1 MSLPQPGILP
11 EIPPVALHLLFDLAT
26 PDAEP
31 VAQALR
37 RLSQTLAADF
47 ATDAVV
53 VGLGSATLQ
62 RLGQPVPGLR
72 DFPELAGAKVSVPAT
87 PRALWLWL
95 RGEDAGELWLQGRR
109 LTELL
114 APSFMRVQAVAGFCH
129 RGGRD
134 LTGYEDGTE
143 NPEGDAAVAAALV
156 AGQGPGLDG
165 GSFAVLQQ
173 WVHQFDAW
181 DRLSPQARDH
191 VMGRR
196 LSDNE
201 ELDDAPASAHVKR
214 TAQESFSPEAFLLRR
229 SMPWA
234 EDGQAGL
241 MFLAFAC
248 DLRAFEVQMRRM
260 AGLDDGVVDGL
271 FGISRPVSGA
281 TFWCPPLRDHQLD
294 WRAVGL

>member
-11 EIPPVALHLLFDLAT
+11 EIPAVALHLLFDLAT
-26 PDAEP
+26 PDPAA

-53 VGLGSATLQ
+53 VGLGGRTVQ
-62 RLGQPVPGLR
+62 CLGQTVPGLR
-72 DFPELAGAKVSVPAT
+72 DFPALVEAKVSVPAT

-95 RGEDAGELWLQGRR
+95 RGEDAGELWLQGRH
-109 LTELL
+109 LSQVL
-114 APSFMRVQAVAGFCH
+114 APGFVRVQAVPGFCH

-143 NPEGDAAVAAALV
+143 NPEGAAAEAAALV
-156 AGQGPGLDG
+156 AGQGVGLDG

-173 WVHQFDAW
+173 WVHQFEAW
-181 DRLSPQARDH
+181 EALSPQARDH

-201 ELDDAPASAHVKR
+201 ELSDAPASAHVKR

-241 MFLAFAC
+241 MFLAFARE
-248 DLRAFEVQMRRM
+248 LRAFEVQMRRM
-260 AGLDDGVVDGL
+260 VGLEDGVVDGL
-271 FGISRPVSGA
+271 FGMSRPVSGA
-281 TFWCPPLRDHQLD
+281 TFWCPPLQDHQLD
-294 WRAVGL
+294 LRAVGL